1 MSRLGPRSQR
11 KASSLAKA
19 AISKQSDEP
28 TKLWAGGSSGS
39 GIGDVV
45 NRPLSIK
52 ERQQLDQDS
61 EEKLERERK
70 TRRRKVRRRLDE
82 LERTNPRDAIS
93 SSRVVGGE
101 SSSRND
107 GESMAVPNT
116 ALEAAARRRQ
126 ERLKSGQKGSN
137 VMADPSSGPLSTT
150 RKQSAAVRRLLTYR
164 RPFYALLED
173 AVSIELTAEHSNDF
187 RALTMASMFCYV
199 LIRLQIQSSTTRLP
213 TTSQHPQTSRR
224 SQQGTGESPVQT
236 ATATPIHSHPSSLD
250 SHTPPSPPF
259 VPCAARLA
267 Q

>member
-1 MSRLGPRSQR
+1 MSRVGPRSQR

-61 EEKLERERK
+61 EEIIERERK

-93 SSRVVGGE
+93 SSRVGGGE

-107 GESMAVPNT
+107 GESLAVPNT
-116 ALEAAARRRQ
+116 ALEAAARKRQ

-173 AVSIELTAEHSNDF
+173 AVSN
-187 RALTMASMFCYV
+187 RA
-199 LIRLQIQSSTTRLP
+199 
-213 TTSQHPQTSRR
+213 
-224 SQQGTGESPVQT
+224 
-236 ATATPIHSHPSSLD
+236 D
-250 SHTPPSPPF
+250 S
-259 VPCAARLA
+259 
-267 Q
+267 